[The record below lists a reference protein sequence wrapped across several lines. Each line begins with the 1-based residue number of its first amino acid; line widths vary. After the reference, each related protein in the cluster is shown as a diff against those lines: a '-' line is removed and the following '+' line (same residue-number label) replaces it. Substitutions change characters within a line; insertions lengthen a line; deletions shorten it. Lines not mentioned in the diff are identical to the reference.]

1 MGFVAGVTGASG
13 VKAISSVSM
22 SRSSGLD
29 ASMTM
34 SITESLCSCD
44 KGSAGSRFDPG
55 VAVTSP
61 GSSEGGTVG
70 SDESVGGWST
80 FSL

>member
-1 MGFVAGVTGASG
+1 MEHY
-13 VKAISSVSM
+13 
-22 SRSSGLD
+22 LL
-29 ASMTM
+29 M

-44 KGSAGSRFDPG
+44 KGSVGSRFDPE

>member
-13 VKAISSVSM
+13 VKANRSVSM
-22 SRSSGLD
+22 SRSSALD
-29 ASMTM
+29 VSMTM
-34 SITESLCSCD
+34 SITDSLCSCD
-44 KGSAGSRFDPG
+44 KGSVGSGFDPE
-55 VAVTSP
+55 VAVTGP
-61 GSSEGGTVG
+61 GSSESGTVG